1 MEYRDY
7 YKILGVSK
15 KASQEEIKKAYRKL
29 ALKYHPDRN
38 PNDKK
43 AEDSFKEVAEAYE
56 VLKDPEKRKRYNE
69 LGANWKQYEKAGADA
84 SAWGGFNQGG
94 GFNYQSYGRRPG
106 AGQAGDFGF
115 DDMFGGG
122 GFSDFFERFFG
133 GFGQAGGQQE
143 YYTQGRP
150 AAGRDFEAMLDL
162 SMYEVQN
169 GTSRMLN
176 IDGNKIRINIKAGVK
191 DGQVLRIKGKG
202 GKGSH
207 GGPAGNI
214 FLKVNVKNE
223 TDFVRKGNDLYS
235 NVNVSFYEAIFGG
248 NIDVKTLTGNVS
260 IKIPK
265 GTRGGKTFRLK
276 GKGLPDYKDNR
287 VKGDLYAK
295 VVIDIPDN
303 FRDEEIELLSKAAK
317 LHKNK

>member
-7 YKILGVSK
+7 YKILGISK

-38 PNDKK
+38 PNDKQ

-56 VLKDPEKRKRYNE
+56 VLKDPEKRKRYDE
-69 LGANWKQYEKAGADA
+69 LGANWKQYEKAGADTGGY
-84 SAWGGFNQGG
+84 GGFKQGG

-106 AGQAGDFGF
+106 AGQAGSFGF
-115 DDMFGGG
+115 EDMFGGG

-133 GFGQAGGQQE
+133 GFDQAGQQQG
-143 YYTQGRP
+143 YYSQNRP
-150 AAGRDFEAMLDL
+150 SAGRDFEAMLDVSL
-162 SMYEVQN
+162 YEVQH

-176 IDGNKIRINIKAGVK
+176 IDGKKIRINIKAGVK
-191 DGQVLRIKGKG
+191 DGQVLRLKGKG

-214 FLKVNVKNE
+214 FLKVNVKND
-223 TDFVRKGNDLYS
+223 TDFVRKGNNLYS
-235 NVNVSFYEAIFGG
+235 NVKVSFYEALFGG
-248 NIDVKTLTGNVS
+248 KIDVKTLAGNVS
-260 IKIPK
+260 INIPK
-265 GTRGGKTFRLK
+265 RTKSGKTFRLK
-276 GKGLPDYKDNR
+276 GKGLPEYKDNR

-295 VVIDIPDN
+295 VMIDIPDN
-303 FRDEEIELLSKAAK
+303 IREDEIELLSKAAS
-317 LHKNK
+317 LHNNK